1 MAHGI
6 LERDFVLNGVDQ
18 AVDWHKKTICKGS
31 PLEISDFPEMTGEE
45 IYNADGKPVCIDGKP
60 WRVPV
65 TQDDGLPCGKP
76 YCSDTFTL
84 FTPRQGWQFVSEI
97 LAGTGYSVE
106 RIGMLWNRSKWFISA
121 HLQELKQVSRKGEA
135 FQLNFSGG
143 IDGTMSPQ
151 AELSAIRAVC
161 WNTISLSRMTG
172 KALFKKKLTS
182 GFTSALQAAKS
193 GIEEACGM
201 AAIFNQSMQNA
212 EETSCE
218 VQTAREIY
226 MGATVREDIA
236 KVAKI
241 STTARNT
248 VDGLV
253 ALYQRGDGNSG
264 RTMADVVNGFTQYGT
279 RGFDSSKKDVWTQLE
294 SSEFGGMA
302 DRKAEFVGSVFN
314 AEKREG
320 LRVKGAQLLA
330 MS

>member
-1 MAHGI
+1 MDGI
-6 LERDFVLNGVDQ
+6 LIRDFVLNGVDS
-18 AVDWHKKTICKGS
+18 AMDWHKKTIVKGS
-31 PLEISDFPEMTGEE
+31 PLVMTDFPEMTGED
-45 IYNADGKPVCIDGKP
+45 IYTADGRGLVIDGKP

-65 TQDDGLPCGKP
+65 TKDDGLPCGKP
-76 YCSDTFTL
+76 YCGDTFTL

-97 LAGTGYSVE
+97 LAGTGYTVE
-106 RIGMLWNRSKWFISA
+106 RIGMLWGRSKWFVSA
-121 HLQELKQVSRKGEA
+121 KLNELESVSRKGEA

-161 WNTISLSRMTG
+161 WNTISLSRLTG

-182 GFTSALQAAKS
+182 GFSSALQAAKS

-201 AAIFNQSMQNA
+201 AAVFNAAMQQA
-212 EETSCE
+212 ENTPCE
-218 VQTAREIY
+218 LQTAREIY
-226 MGATVREDIA
+226 MGATVREDIS

-253 ALYQRGDGNSG
+253 SLYQRGDGNSG

-279 RGFDSSKKDVWTQLE
+279 RGFETSRKDVWTQLE

-302 DRKAEFVGSVFN
+302 DRKAEFVKAVFSSN
-314 AEKREG
+314 EREG
-320 LRVKGAQLLA
+320 LRVKGAQLLT
-330 MS
+330 MV

>member
-6 LERDFVLNGVDQ
+6 LERDFVKNGVD
-18 AVDWHKKTICKGS
+18 AATDWHKKTLVMGRA
-31 PLEISDFPEMTGEE
+31 LTFEDFPEMKGEDL
-45 IYNADGKPVCIDGKP
+45 YNADGRGLVIDGKP

-65 TQDDGLPCGKP
+65 TKDDGLPCGKP
-76 YCSDTFTL
+76 FCSDTFTL

-97 LAGTGYSVE
+97 LAGTGYTVE
-106 RIGMLWNRSKWFISA
+106 RIGMLWNRSKWFVSA
-121 HLQELKQVSRKGEA
+121 QLHELKQVSRKGEA

-172 KALFKKKLTS
+172 KALFKRKLTS
-182 GFTSALQAAKS
+182 GFNSALESAKAQ
-193 GIEEACGM
+193 IEKAVGM
-201 AAIFNQSMQNA
+201 AAVFNAAMMQA
-212 EETSCE
+212 EETACE

-253 ALYQRGDGNSG
+253 ALYQRGDGNKG
-264 RTMADVVNGFTQYGT
+264 QTLADVVNGFTQYGT
-279 RGFDSSKKDVWTQLE
+279 MGFESSRKDVWTQLE
-294 SSEFGGMA
+294 SSEFGRMA
-302 DRKAEFVGSVFN
+302 DRNAEFVGNVFSP
-314 AEKREG
+314 ERRDG
-320 LRVKGAQLLA
+320 RWYVRYV
-330 MS
+330 